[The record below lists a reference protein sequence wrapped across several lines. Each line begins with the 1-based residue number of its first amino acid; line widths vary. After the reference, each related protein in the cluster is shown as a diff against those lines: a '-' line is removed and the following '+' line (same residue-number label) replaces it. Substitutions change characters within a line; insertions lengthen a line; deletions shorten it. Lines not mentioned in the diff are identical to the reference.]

1 MTQAHLAAPRLTGV
15 EEAKRI
21 VLEQATTLGTE
32 RVRLEKSMGR
42 VLAQDT
48 IAAMALPPFDNSAM
62 DGYAVRS
69 ADTAGASREAP
80 IRLRLVGE
88 VAAGRVLQREVGR
101 GEAVKIMTGA
111 PLPPGADSVVMLE
124 EARLREGMVEIFA
137 DAPPGGHVRRAG
149 EDIRGGE
156 IALKAGTRI
165 RFQHLGLLAGLGY
178 ATLAVY
184 RRPTVALLAT
194 GSELVNIDEPLMP
207 GKIRN
212 SNSLVL
218 AALLR
223 RLGIEPVD
231 LGTVIDERNLIRRQM
246 EQAATCDVILI
257 SGGVSVGAH
266 DLVKTVLREMGME
279 TLFWRVNMK
288 PGKPL
293 LFGRLSVGG
302 SRDRIVFGLPGNPIS
317 CVACFVVFI
326 APYLKRVTG
335 ESEPANGLVRARLTQ
350 SLRKKEA
357 KTVLLTAQLRE
368 DAGTLVVAPTPQQ
381 GSGMLT
387 SLAQAN
393 AFIVVP
399 EDTMQLEAGSVVEVL
414 PLGGDS

>member
-48 IAAMALPPFDNSAM
+48 IAATALPPFDNSAM

-88 VAAGRVLQREVGR
+88 IAAGRVLQREVGR

-194 GSELVNIDEPLMP
+194 GSEL
-207 GKIRN
+207 
-212 SNSLVL
+212 
-218 AALLR
+218 
-223 RLGIEPVD
+223 
-231 LGTVIDERNLIRRQM
+231 
-246 EQAATCDVILI
+246 
-257 SGGVSVGAH
+257 
-266 DLVKTVLREMGME
+266 
-279 TLFWRVNMK
+279 
-288 PGKPL
+288 
-293 LFGRLSVGG
+293 
-302 SRDRIVFGLPGNPIS
+302 
-317 CVACFVVFI
+317 
-326 APYLKRVTG
+326 
-335 ESEPANGLVRARLTQ
+335 
-350 SLRKKEA
+350 
-357 KTVLLTAQLRE
+357 
-368 DAGTLVVAPTPQQ
+368 
-381 GSGMLT
+381 
-387 SLAQAN
+387 
-393 AFIVVP
+393 
-399 EDTMQLEAGSVVEVL
+399 
-414 PLGGDS
+414 